1 MGKQDEIFLKI
12 DNVTF
17 DTAKSSVE
25 MVYDTKDGYLSVSV
39 YSRLSET
46 HQSAKEWM
54 DLTSYGQ
61 CLLIIENFE
70 TLRELADCIKDED
83 WLQIHNKEETLF
95 KDESIK
101 RAVLERLYNAGNV
114 LGDFLT
120 EEQKKG
126 SFDDITDSED
136 RINLWELVLKVE
148 RKYLKDHRSNNDFRM
163 LIKDIPNADSRFTI
177 IEPEI
182 ETRRLMN
189 GSTYSERPIEKYLI
203 TIRRDNAGIFPQD
216 DRSK

>member
-1 MGKQDEIFLKI
+1 MGKQDEIILKI
-12 DNVTF
+12 DNVVF

-25 MVYDTKDGYLSVSV
+25 MVYDTKDGYLLVSV

-46 HQSAKEWM
+46 HQAAKEWM

-61 CLLIIENFE
+61 CLLIIDDFD
-70 TLRELADCIKDED
+70 TLSELADCIKDKD
-83 WLQIHNKEETLF
+83 WLCIHNKEETPF

-101 RAVLERLYNAGNV
+101 RAVLECLHNAGKV
-114 LGDFLT
+114 LGDFLA

-126 SFDDITDSED
+126 SFDDVTDGED
-136 RINLWELVLKVE
+136 RINLWELVLKIE
-148 RKYLKDHRSNNDFRM
+148 KKYLKDHKSNNDFRM
-163 LIKDIPNADSRFTI
+163 LIKNLPNADSRFTI

-203 TIRRDNAGIFPQD
+203 TIHSDNAGMPPQD
-216 DRSK
+216 GVS

>member
-1 MGKQDEIFLKI
+1 MGKQDEIILKT
-12 DNVTF
+12 DNVVF

-25 MVYDTKDGYLSVSV
+25 MVYDTSDGYLSVSV

-46 HQSAKEWM
+46 YQSAKEWM

-61 CLLIIENFE
+61 CLLIINNFD
-70 TLRELADCIKDED
+70 TLSELADCIKEKD
-83 WLQIHNKEETLF
+83 WLQIHNKDETLF
-95 KDESIK
+95 KDEIIK
-101 RAVLERLYNAGNV
+101 QAVLERLYNAGNV
-114 LGDFLT
+114 LGDFLV

-148 RKYLKDHRSNNDFRM
+148 KKYLKDHKSNNDFRM
-163 LIKDIPNADSRFTI
+163 LIKDLPNADSRFTI

-182 ETRRLMN
+182 ETHRLMN

-203 TIRRDNAGIFPQD
+203 KF
-216 DRSK
+216 SEK